1 MRLTA
6 CPRLAQQPPTHTDI
20 STTFQKGSNTMRT
33 KVTVVGAG
41 NVGATTAQRL
51 AERGYADVVLVD
63 IVDGLPQGKALDMYE
78 ASPVTGIDS
87 AITGATD
94 YAPTANSDIIVIT
107 SGVARKP
114 GMSRDDLL
122 QINMG
127 IVDSV
132 ARAAIAE
139 SPDAIIVVV
148 SNPLDAMCH
157 VAFDAAGI
165 PSSRVVGMAGILDTA
180 RYRSFVA
187 EAVNISVE
195 DINAF
200 VLGGHGDTMVPLAS
214 YTTAAGIPIANL
226 LPQEQIDQIIQRT
239 RDGGAEIVNLLK
251 TGSAFYA
258 PSAAV
263 AQMVDAIALNKRRI
277 LPCAA
282 LLEGQY
288 GIDGLFIGVPVV
300 LGQNGIEQ
308 ILEIELN
315 DTEQA
320 QLKHSADAVQGLVDD
335 IARLANA

>member
-1 MRLTA
+1 
-6 CPRLAQQPPTHTDI
+6 
-20 STTFQKGSNTMRT
+20 MRT

-51 AERGYADVVLVD
+51 AERGYADVVLID
-63 IVDGLPQGKALDMYE
+63 IVEGLAEGKALDMYE
-78 ASPVTGIDS
+78 ASPVVGVDS
-87 AITGATD
+87 TIRGATD
-94 YAPTANSDIIVIT
+94 YAATEGSEIVVIT

-122 QINMG
+122 SINMK
-127 IVDSV
+127 IVDEV
-132 ARAAIAE
+132 TRKAITA
-139 SPDAIIVVV
+139 SPDAVIIVV

-157 VAFDAAGI
+157 VAYDAAVETANV
-165 PSSRVVGMAGILDTA
+165 PASRVVGMAGILDTA

-187 EAVNISVE
+187 EALNVSVE
-195 DINAF
+195 DVQAY

-214 YTTAAGIPIANL
+214 YTTAAGIPIGEL
-226 LPQEQIDQIIQRT
+226 LPQDQIEAIIQRT

-263 AQMVDAIALNKRRI
+263 AQMVDSIALDKRRI

-288 GIDGLFIGVPVV
+288 GIDGLFIGVPVI
-300 LGQNGIEQ
+300 LGGGGIERV
-308 ILEIELN
+308 LEISLT
-315 DTEQA
+315 DDEQA
-320 QLKHSADAVQGLVDD
+320 MLKHSADAVQELVDD
-335 IARLANA
+335 MARLTE

>member
-1 MRLTA
+1 
-6 CPRLAQQPPTHTDI
+6 
-20 STTFQKGSNTMRT
+20 MRT
-33 KVTVVGAG
+33 KVTVIGAG

-78 ASPVTGIDS
+78 ASPVIGVDS
-87 AITGATD
+87 CITGATD
-94 YAPTANSDIIVIT
+94 YGPTASSDIVVIT

-132 ARAAIAE
+132 TRAAIAE
-139 SPDAIIVVV
+139 SPDATIVVV

-157 VAFDAAGI
+157 VAYDAAGI

-180 RYRSFVA
+180 RYRSFLA
-187 EAVNISVE
+187 EAINVSVE

-214 YTTAAGIPIANL
+214 YTTAAGIPITKL
-226 LPQEQIDQIIQRT
+226 LPQDQLDQIIQRT

-263 AQMVDAIALNKRRI
+263 VQMVDAIALDKRRI

-282 LLEGQY
+282 LLNGEY
-288 GIDGLFIGVPVV
+288 GVDGLFIGVPVI
-300 LGQNGIEQ
+300 LGRNGIEQ
-308 ILEIELN
+308 ILEINLTDE
-315 DTEQA
+315 EQS
-320 QLKHSADAVQGLVDD
+320 QLQHSADAVQGLVDD
-335 IARLANA
+335 MARLGGN

>member
-1 MRLTA
+1 
-6 CPRLAQQPPTHTDI
+6 
-20 STTFQKGSNTMRT
+20 MRT
-33 KVTVVGAG
+33 KVTIVGAG

-63 IVDGLPQGKALDMYE
+63 IVEGLAEGKALDMYE
-78 ASPVTGIDS
+78 ASPVVGVDS
-87 AITGATD
+87 AIRGATD
-94 YAPTANSDIIVIT
+94 YAATSGSEIVVIT

-122 QINMG
+122 SINMK
-127 IVDSV
+127 IVDEV
-132 ARAAIAE
+132 TRKAIAA
-139 SPDAIIVVV
+139 SPDAVIIVV

-157 VAFDAAGI
+157 VAYDAAVETADVPAG
-165 PSSRVVGMAGILDTA
+165 RVVGMAGILDTA

-187 EAVNISVE
+187 EALNVSVE
-195 DINAF
+195 DVQAY

-214 YTTAAGIPIANL
+214 YTTAAGIPIGEL
-226 LPQEQIDQIIQRT
+226 LPQDQIDAIIQRT

-263 AQMVDAIALNKRRI
+263 AQMVDSIALDKRRI

-288 GIDGLFIGVPVV
+288 GINGLFIGVPVI
-300 LGQNGIEQ
+300 LGGGGIERV
-308 ILEIELN
+308 LEISLT
-315 DTEQA
+315 DDEQA
-320 QLKHSADAVQGLVDD
+320 MLKHSADAVQELVDD
-335 IARLANA
+335 MARLAE

>member
-1 MRLTA
+1 
-6 CPRLAQQPPTHTDI
+6 
-20 STTFQKGSNTMRT
+20 MRT

-51 AERGYADVVLVD
+51 AERGYADVVLID
-63 IVDGLPQGKALDMYE
+63 IVEGLAEGKALDMYE
-78 ASPVTGIDS
+78 ASPVVGVDS
-87 AITGATD
+87 IINGSTD
-94 YAPTANSDIIVIT
+94 YAATEGSDIVVIT

-122 QINMG
+122 SINMK
-127 IVDSV
+127 IVDDV
-132 ARAAIAE
+132 TRKAIAA
-139 SPDAIIVVV
+139 SPSAVLIVV

-157 VAFDAAGI
+157 VAYDAAGI
-165 PSSRVVGMAGILDTA
+165 PANRVVGMAGILDTA

-187 EAVNISVE
+187 EALKVSVE
-195 DINAF
+195 DVQAY

-214 YTTAAGIPIANL
+214 YTTAAGIPIGEL
-226 LPQEQIDQIIQRT
+226 LPQDQIDAIIQRT

-263 AQMVDAIALNKRRI
+263 AQMVDSIALDKRRI

-288 GIDGLFIGVPVV
+288 GVDGLFIGVPVI
-300 LGQNGIEQ
+300 LGGNGIERV
-308 ILEIELN
+308 LEISLT
-315 DTEQA
+315 DDEQA
-320 QLKHSADAVQGLVDD
+320 MLKHSADAVQELVNDM
-335 IARLANA
+335 ARLAD

>member
-1 MRLTA
+1 
-6 CPRLAQQPPTHTDI
+6 
-20 STTFQKGSNTMRT
+20 MRT

-51 AERGYADVVLVD
+51 AERGYADVVLID
-63 IVDGLPQGKALDMYE
+63 IVEGLAEGKALDMYE
-78 ASPVTGIDS
+78 ASPVVGVDS
-87 AITGATD
+87 IISGSTD
-94 YAPTANSDIIVIT
+94 YAATEGSDIVVIT

-122 QINMG
+122 SINMK
-127 IVDSV
+127 IVDEV
-132 ARAAIAE
+132 TRKAIAA
-139 SPDAIIVVV
+139 SPSAVLIVV

-157 VAFDAAGI
+157 VAYDAAGI
-165 PSSRVVGMAGILDTA
+165 PANRVVGMAGILDTA

-187 EAVNISVE
+187 EALKVSVE
-195 DINAF
+195 DVQAY

-214 YTTAAGIPIANL
+214 YTTAAGIPIGEL
-226 LPQEQIDQIIQRT
+226 LPQDQIDAIIQRT

-263 AQMVDAIALNKRRI
+263 AQMVDSIALDKQRI

-288 GIDGLFIGVPVV
+288 GVDGLFIGVPVI
-300 LGQNGIEQ
+300 LGGNGIERV
-308 ILEIELN
+308 LEISLT
-315 DTEQA
+315 DDEQA
-320 QLKHSADAVQGLVDD
+320 MLKHSADAVQELVSDM
-335 IARLANA
+335 ARLAD

>member
-1 MRLTA
+1 
-6 CPRLAQQPPTHTDI
+6 
-20 STTFQKGSNTMRT
+20 MRT
-33 KVTVVGAG
+33 KVTVIGAG

-78 ASPVTGIDS
+78 ASPVIGVDS
-87 AITGATD
+87 CITGATE
-94 YAPTANSDIIVIT
+94 YGPTANSDIVVIT

-132 ARAAIAE
+132 TRAAIAE
-139 SPDAIIVVV
+139 SPDATIVVV

-157 VAFDAAGI
+157 VAYDAAGI

-180 RYRSFVA
+180 RYRSFLA
-187 EAVNISVE
+187 EAINVSVE

-214 YTTAAGIPIANL
+214 YTTAAGIPITKL
-226 LPQEQIDQIIQRT
+226 LPQDQLDQIIQRT

-263 AQMVDAIALNKRRI
+263 AQMVDAIALDKRRI

-282 LLEGQY
+282 LLNGEY
-288 GIDGLFIGVPVV
+288 GVDGLFIGVPVI
-300 LGQNGIEQ
+300 LGRNGIEQ
-308 ILEIELN
+308 ILEINLTDE
-315 DTEQA
+315 EQS
-320 QLKHSADAVQGLVDD
+320 QLQHSADAVQGLVDD
-335 IARLANA
+335 MARLGGN

>member
-1 MRLTA
+1 
-6 CPRLAQQPPTHTDI
+6 
-20 STTFQKGSNTMRT
+20 MRT
-33 KVTVVGAG
+33 KVTVIGAG

-51 AERGYADVVLVD
+51 AERGYADIVLVD

-78 ASPVTGIDS
+78 ASPVVGIDS
-87 AITGATD
+87 CITGATD
-94 YAPTANSDIIVIT
+94 YGPTAGSDIIVIT
-107 SGVARKP
+107 SGAARKP

-132 ARAAIAE
+132 TRAAIAE
-139 SPDAIIVVV
+139 SPDAAIVVV

-157 VAFDAAGI
+157 VAYDAAGI

-180 RYRSFVA
+180 RYRSFLA
-187 EAVNISVE
+187 EAINISVE

-214 YTTAAGIPIANL
+214 YTTAAGIPITKL
-226 LPQEQIDQIIQRT
+226 LPQDQLDQIIQRT

-263 AQMVDAIALNKRRI
+263 AQMVDAIALDKRRI

-282 LLEGQY
+282 LLDGQY
-288 GIDGLFIGVPVV
+288 GVDGLFIGVPVI
-300 LGQNGIEQ
+300 LGRNGIEQ
-308 ILEIELN
+308 ILEINLTDE
-315 DTEQA
+315 EQA
-320 QLKHSADAVQGLVDD
+320 QLKHSANAVQGLVNDM
-335 IARLANA
+335 ARLSN

>member
-1 MRLTA
+1 
-6 CPRLAQQPPTHTDI
+6 
-20 STTFQKGSNTMRT
+20 MRT
-33 KVTVVGAG
+33 KVTIVGAG

-63 IVDGLPQGKALDMYE
+63 IVEGLAEGKALDMYE
-78 ASPVTGIDS
+78 ASPVVGVDS
-87 AITGATD
+87 TIRGATD
-94 YAPTANSDIIVIT
+94 YAATAGSEIVVIT

-122 QINMG
+122 SINMK
-127 IVDSV
+127 IVDEV
-132 ARAAIAE
+132 TRKAIAA
-139 SPDAIIVVV
+139 SPDAVIIVV

-157 VAFDAAGI
+157 VAYDAAVETADVPAG
-165 PSSRVVGMAGILDTA
+165 RVVGMAGILDTA

-187 EAVNISVE
+187 EALNVSVE
-195 DINAF
+195 DVQAY

-214 YTTAAGIPIANL
+214 YTTAAGIPIGEL
-226 LPQEQIDQIIQRT
+226 LPQDQIDAIIQRT

-263 AQMVDAIALNKRRI
+263 AQMVDSIALDKRRI

-288 GIDGLFIGVPVV
+288 GINGLFIGVPVI
-300 LGQNGIEQ
+300 LGGGGIERV
-308 ILEIELN
+308 LEISLT
-315 DTEQA
+315 DDEQA
-320 QLKHSADAVQGLVDD
+320 MLKHSADAVQELVDD
-335 IARLANA
+335 MARLAE

>member
-1 MRLTA
+1 
-6 CPRLAQQPPTHTDI
+6 
-20 STTFQKGSNTMRT
+20 MRT

-51 AERGYADVVLVD
+51 AERGYADVVLID
-63 IVDGLPQGKALDMYE
+63 IVEGLAEGKALDMYE
-78 ASPVTGIDS
+78 ASPVVGVDS
-87 AITGATD
+87 IITGATD
-94 YAPTANSDIIVIT
+94 YAATEGSEIVVIT

-122 QINMG
+122 SINMK
-127 IVDSV
+127 IVDEV
-132 ARAAIAE
+132 TRKAITA
-139 SPDAIIVVV
+139 SPEAVLIVV

-157 VAFDAAGI
+157 VAYDAAVETANV
-165 PSSRVVGMAGILDTA
+165 PASRVVGMAGILDTA

-187 EAVNISVE
+187 EALNVSVE
-195 DINAF
+195 DVQAY

-214 YTTAAGIPIANL
+214 YTTAAGIPIGEL
-226 LPQEQIDQIIQRT
+226 LPQDQIEAIIQRT

-263 AQMVDAIALNKRRI
+263 AQMVDSIALDKRRI

-288 GIDGLFIGVPVV
+288 RIDGLFIGVPVI
-300 LGQNGIEQ
+300 LGGGGIERV
-308 ILEIELN
+308 LEISLTG
-315 DTEQA
+315 DEQA
-320 QLKHSADAVQGLVDD
+320 MLKHSADAVQELVDD
-335 IARLANA
+335 MARLTE

>member
-1 MRLTA
+1 MRP
-6 CPRLAQQPPTHTDI
+6 CPERML
-20 STTFQKGSNTMRT
+20 NMRT

-51 AERGYADVVLVD
+51 AERGYADIVLVD
-63 IVDGLPQGKALDMYE
+63 IIDGLPQGKALDMYE
-78 ASPVTGIDS
+78 ASPVVGIDAS
-87 AITGATD
+87 ITGATD
-94 YAPTANSDIIVIT
+94 YGPTANSDIIVIT
-107 SGVARKP
+107 SGVARRP

-132 ARAAIAE
+132 TRAAIAE
-139 SPDAIIVVV
+139 SPDATIVVV

-157 VAFDAAGI
+157 VTYDAAGI

-180 RYRSFVA
+180 RYRSFLA
-187 EAVNISVE
+187 EAINVSVE
-195 DINAF
+195 DINAL

-214 YTTAAGIPIANL
+214 YTTAAGIPITKL
-226 LPQEQIDQIIQRT
+226 LPEDQLDQIIQRT
-239 RDGGAEIVNLLK
+239 RDGGAEIINLLK

-263 AQMVDAIALNKRRI
+263 AQMVDAIALDKRRI

-282 LLEGQY
+282 LLDGQY
-288 GIDGLFIGVPVV
+288 GVDGLFIGVPVI
-300 LGQNGIEQ
+300 LGANGIEQ
-308 ILEIELN
+308 ILEINLT
-315 DTEQA
+315 DKEQA

-335 IARLANA
+335 MARLAAN

>member
-1 MRLTA
+1 
-6 CPRLAQQPPTHTDI
+6 
-20 STTFQKGSNTMRT
+20 MRT
-33 KVTVVGAG
+33 KVTVIGAG

-78 ASPVTGIDS
+78 ASPVIGVDS
-87 AITGATD
+87 CITGATD
-94 YAPTANSDIIVIT
+94 YGPTAGSDIVVIT

-132 ARAAIAE
+132 TRAAIAE
-139 SPDAIIVVV
+139 SPDATFVVV

-157 VAFDAAGI
+157 VAYEAAGI

-180 RYRSFVA
+180 RYRSFLA
-187 EAVNISVE
+187 EAINVSVE

-214 YTTAAGIPIANL
+214 YTTAAGIPITKL
-226 LPQEQIDQIIQRT
+226 LPQDQLNQIIQRT

-263 AQMVDAIALNKRRI
+263 AQMVDAIALDKRRI

-282 LLEGQY
+282 LLNGEY
-288 GIDGLFIGVPVV
+288 GVDGLFIGVPVI
-300 LGQNGIEQ
+300 LGRNGIEQ
-308 ILEIELN
+308 ILEISLT
-315 DTEQA
+315 DQEQA
-320 QLKHSADAVQGLVDD
+320 QLQHSADAVQGLVDD
-335 IARLANA
+335 MARLSQNNGG

>member
-1 MRLTA
+1 
-6 CPRLAQQPPTHTDI
+6 
-20 STTFQKGSNTMRT
+20 MRT

-51 AERGYADVVLVD
+51 AERGYADIVLLD
-63 IVDGLPQGKALDMYE
+63 IVEGLAEGKALDLYE
-78 ASPVTGIDS
+78 ASPVVGVDS
-87 AITGATD
+87 ALCGTTD
-94 YAPTANSDIIVIT
+94 YAATAGSEIVVIT

-122 QINMG
+122 SINMK
-127 IVDSV
+127 IVDDV
-132 ARAAIAE
+132 TRKAIAA
-139 SPDAIIVVV
+139 SPEAILLVV

-157 VAFDAAGI
+157 VAYDAAGI
-165 PSSRVVGMAGILDTA
+165 PAHRVIGMAGILDTA

-187 EAVNISVE
+187 EALNVSVE
-195 DINAF
+195 DVHAY

-214 YTTAAGIPIANL
+214 FTTVAGIPVAEL
-226 LPQEQIDQIIQRT
+226 LPQDQIDSIIQRT

-263 AQMVDAIALNKRRI
+263 AQMVDSIALNKRRI

-288 GIDGLFIGVPVV
+288 GVDGLFIGVPVI
-300 LGQNGIEQ
+300 LGANGIERV
-308 ILEIELN
+308 LEISLTDEERAALR
-315 DTEQA
+315 
-320 QLKHSADAVQGLVDD
+320 HSADAVQGLVDD
-335 IARLANA
+335 LARLG

>member
-1 MRLTA
+1 
-6 CPRLAQQPPTHTDI
+6 
-20 STTFQKGSNTMRT
+20 MRT
-33 KVTVVGAG
+33 KVTVIGAG

-78 ASPVTGIDS
+78 ASPVVGVDS
-87 AITGATD
+87 CIVGATD
-94 YAPTANSDIIVIT
+94 YGPTAGSDIIVIT

-132 ARAAIAE
+132 TKAAIAE
-139 SPDAIIVVV
+139 SPDATIVVV

-157 VAFDAAGI
+157 VAYNVAAEAGI

-180 RYRSFVA
+180 RYRSFLA
-187 EAVNISVE
+187 EALNLSVE

-214 YTTAAGIPIANL
+214 YTTAAGIPITKL
-226 LPQEQIDQIIQRT
+226 LPQDQLDQIIQRT

-263 AQMVDAIALNKRRI
+263 AQMVDAIALDKRRI

-282 LLEGQY
+282 LLDGEY
-288 GIDGLFIGVPVV
+288 GVDGLFIGVPGDPRPERHRADSRNRPNRRGAGPTQALRRRCSDARGRYGSSQPGNTVRIWPD
-300 LGQNGIEQ
+300 LAKSSQ
-308 ILEIELN
+308 IWTNLN
-315 DTEQA
+315 T
-320 QLKHSADAVQGLVDD
+320 
-335 IARLANA
+335 

>member
-1 MRLTA
+1 
-6 CPRLAQQPPTHTDI
+6 
-20 STTFQKGSNTMRT
+20 MRT

-51 AERGYADVVLVD
+51 AERGYADVVLID
-63 IVDGLPQGKALDMYE
+63 IVEGLAEGKALDMYE
-78 ASPVTGIDS
+78 ASPVVGVDS
-87 AITGATD
+87 IVRGATD
-94 YAPTANSDIIVIT
+94 YEATEGSEIVVIT

-122 QINMG
+122 SINMK
-127 IVDSV
+127 IVDEV
-132 ARAAIAE
+132 TRKAITA
-139 SPDAIIVVV
+139 SPDAVIIVV

-157 VAFDAAGI
+157 VVYDAAVETANV
-165 PSSRVVGMAGILDTA
+165 PASRVVGMAGILDTA

-187 EAVNISVE
+187 EALNVSVE
-195 DINAF
+195 DVQAY

-214 YTTAAGIPIANL
+214 YTTAAGIPIGEL
-226 LPQEQIDQIIQRT
+226 LPQDQIEAIIQRT

-263 AQMVDAIALNKRRI
+263 AQMVDSIALDKRRI

-288 GIDGLFIGVPVV
+288 GIDGLFIGVPVI
-300 LGQNGIEQ
+300 LGGGGIERV
-308 ILEIELN
+308 LEISLTG
-315 DTEQA
+315 DEQA
-320 QLKHSADAVQGLVDD
+320 MLKHSADAVQELVDD
-335 IARLANA
+335 MARLTE